1 MKLRTPYRL
10 KKNSSRVKPVKRR
23 SAARPSTPQISDGE
37 PVFARKCTLLGV
49 AVFTVFLNSCVGAHE
64 PAEARP
70 VPTALAEPLEV
81 LAIVRDGG
89 ASFFGAEFDVESH
102 SFTHL
107 AFNGNAW
114 CRIPGDPS

>member
-1 MKLRTPYRL
+1 
-10 KKNSSRVKPVKRR
+10 V
-23 SAARPSTPQISDGE
+23 E
-37 PVFARKCTLLGV
+37 F
-49 AVFTVFLNSCVGAHE
+49 
-64 PAEARP
+64 
-70 VPTALAEPLEV
+70 